1 MALHG
6 PRWDWHLS
14 KPVQRHRWTSRP
26 RSGTSGGLRHH
37 NGLSVLRCRL
47 RLLGLGDDGG
57 ICERIQ
63 DVLPA
68 VRGEVRMCERIQA
81 GGVLHKPYEERRL
94 GRREHRHRAPVV
106 RRPGRLDAVAWR
118 PKYVGSVSARSSPS
132 IVAVRVNHTMT
143 AISVIERR
151 SCDVLTPL
159 ALVDRARAWRCALQR
174 VTPRRRGRRR
184 PR

>member
-1 MALHG
+1 MGLRGPIPSEAQRCKPGFVTLHG
-6 PRWDWHLS
+6 PAWPQMELA
-14 KPVQRHRWTSRP
+14 PVQTLSNGHRWTSRP
-26 RSGTSGGLRHH
+26 RSRTSGGLRHH
-37 NGLSVLRCRL
+37 NNGLSVLRCRL
-47 RLLGLGDDGG
+47 RLLGLGDDAG

-68 VRGEVRMCERIQA
+68 LRGEVRMCERIQA

-132 IVAVRVNHTMT
+132 IAAVRVDHTMT
-143 AISVIERR
+143 AIFDRAPQLRR
-151 SCDVLTPL
+151 SDTLSTC
-159 ALVDRARAWRCALQR
+159 
-174 VTPRRRGRRR
+174 
-184 PR
+184 